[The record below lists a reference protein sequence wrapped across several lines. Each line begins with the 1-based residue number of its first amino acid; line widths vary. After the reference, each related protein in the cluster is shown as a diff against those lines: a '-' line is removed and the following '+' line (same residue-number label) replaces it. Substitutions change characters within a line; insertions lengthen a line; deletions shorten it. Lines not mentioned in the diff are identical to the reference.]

1 MSEEKYNDNDAEV
14 QDEILTDNEP
24 ARSNRLPLIIALSV
38 VGVIVIGAG
47 FYWVFRG
54 RESGQPVSAPRSVS
68 FGDNTQT
75 SGSAPGV
82 ETVTIPPEQVESI
95 GLKVETVGETLSA
108 ESMSVAA
115 TGVVQPDA
123 YRETPVISLLGGVL
137 RSVSG
142 ELGQNVGKGQA
153 LAVVFSD
160 ELAASQARYLT
171 LQTEAQTARQNYDR
185 TAKLVKIS
193 PASNNEVDET
203 LAALRIAEA
212 NMEEHHSHHH
222 RSEKL
227 LAIGAISREEFEQ
240 TMTMFKSAEAKLEE
254 AKNRYSRAVE
264 VADINP
270 LSRNEFEQ
278 AAVKRQMA
286 ESELATARQRL
297 LLYGMTAA
305 QLNSLRSP
313 TQITSTIALTSPVTG
328 TITKRTGN
336 QGEVVEANKEVMRVT
351 DLSDVWVIAQVY
363 EKDLGQMRNGS
374 GATVTSDAFPG
385 RVFRGHVTY
394 IDPNI
399 DQATRTAQVR
409 VELDNPGRILKI
421 GMYVNVAF
429 GSTGNAERT
438 MPSIPV
444 SAVQNMNERRIVFTA
459 TDKPNV
465 FAIKTVRLGAEN
477 DGKYTVLEGLNVG
490 DKIVTDGSFLLRAE
504 LLKQDPGYK

>member
-1 MSEEKYNDNDAEV
+1 MSEEEYNDNNTE
-14 QDEILTDNEP
+14 DEGSVSIDTEP
-24 ARSNRLPLIIALSV
+24 KRPNRLPLIISLSV
-38 VGVIVIGAG
+38 VGFIVIGG
-47 FYWVFRG
+47 GLYWAFRVG
-54 RESGQPVSAPRSVS
+54 EGGKPVSAPRTVS

-75 SGSAPGV
+75 SGGAPGV
-82 ETVTIPPEQVESI
+82 ETVTITPEQVGSI

-108 ESMSVAA
+108 EAISVAA
-115 TGVVQPDA
+115 TGVVQPNA

-171 LQTEAQTARQNYDR
+171 LQTEVQTARLNYDR
-185 TAKLVKIS
+185 TKKLVKIS
-193 PASNNEVDET
+193 PVSNNELDRA
-203 LAALRIAEA
+203 LAELRIAEA
-212 NMEEHHSHHH
+212 EIEQHHSHHA
-222 RSEKL
+222 RAEKL
-227 LAIGAISREEFEQ
+227 VAIGAISREEYEQ
-240 TMTMFKSAEAKLEE
+240 VRNEMKTAEAKLVE
-254 AKNRYSRAVE
+254 ANSRYSRAVE

-270 LSRNEFEQ
+270 LSRSEFEQ
-278 AAVKRQMA
+278 AAVKLQSA

-305 QLNSLRSP
+305 QLDSLRSP
-313 TQITSTIALTSPVTG
+313 SQITSTIALTSPVAG

-336 QGEVVEANKEVMRVT
+336 PSEVVEANKEVMRVT

-374 GATVTSDAFPG
+374 GASVTTDAIPG

-421 GMYVNVAF
+421 GMYVNIAF
-429 GSTGNAERT
+429 GLTGNAERT
-438 MPSIPV
+438 MPAIPA
-444 SAVQNMNERRIVFTA
+444 SAVQNMNERRIVFTT

-465 FAIKTVRLGAEN
+465 FAIKTVRLGAESN
-477 DGKYTVLEGLNVG
+477 GKYTVLEGLNVG
-490 DKIVTDGSFLLRAE
+490 DTVVTDGSFLLRAE
-504 LLKQDPGYK
+504 LLKQDPNFK